1 MTLRLRDSG
10 QGHRAHRSTAVI
22 DVATRTVHRSV
33 CGTHRTIQVLRSRTR
48 TLAGSTHIRHCLI
61 QLGGKLTQLVRQSQ
75 RVIRASRSA
84 LVDLVEHR
92 LHTGSDR
99 TQIIA
104 ALRCSQALRLS
115 HVTLNAQQVGAQ
127 TQLSLLQLMRA
138 GIHCRT
144 QRLNL
149 RGGFLSG
156 AQVSNR
162 LRTSHRNGRLS
173 LLNLR
178 STQHHVRF
186 QQGRSLRNGLQRA
199 GQVTFLQRAVLGGNL
214 LHRGTQLRQTLS
226 QSLNSLRCLLL
237 QVAQLSQLSVLLLSN
252 AGDFLRVINNLS
264 QPGTLLSLGIRDAIG
279 QELLTLE
286 GLTHQILST
295 RNLLGELSNLLIAVL
310 CARKIQFL
318 LRVAH
323 RRISLQQ
330 GATGASAQL
339 LQRNLRNGG
348 VVTRRTVGTL
358 RLLLSVLLLAAA
370 VHRVTASTHGR
381 RRTHTEHAGYNT
393 RRATA
398 LLSLDTLNCG
408 KSRTRIV
415 AILQLRF
422 DVVLV
427 HLRLLITRQGLR
439 ATRQEIRLARLGSN
453 HQHHIGRTPI
463 VLRGKRLRPARRS
476 RRVLKLIDDH
486 YVQIHVVL
494 LRQSRNLRL
503 QGSGITQR
511 VRGIVHGGAR
521 NLHRVSSLSRRA
533 QKCRTSRQNHRGT
546 RKTCRQHCGT
556 QDSAQARAC
565 GTNLTRKGVLGHGL
579 SSVVVKY
586 ERTCT
591 SRRACSSHT
600 LVLVT
605 LLV

>member
-1 MTLRLRDSG
+1 M
-10 QGHRAHRSTAVI
+10 
-22 DVATRTVHRSV
+22 
-33 CGTHRTIQVLRSRTR
+33 
-48 TLAGSTHIRHCLI
+48 
-61 QLGGKLTQLVRQSQ
+61 
-75 RVIRASRSA
+75 
-84 LVDLVEHR
+84 
-92 LHTGSDR
+92 
-99 TQIIA
+99 
-104 ALRCSQALRLS
+104 
-115 HVTLNAQQVGAQ
+115 
-127 TQLSLLQLMRA
+127 
-138 GIHCRT
+138 
-144 QRLNL
+144 
-149 RGGFLSG
+149 
-156 AQVSNR
+156 
-162 LRTSHRNGRLS
+162 
-173 LLNLR
+173 
-178 STQHHVRF
+178 
-186 QQGRSLRNGLQRA
+186 
-199 GQVTFLQRAVLGGNL
+199 
-214 LHRGTQLRQTLS
+214 
-226 QSLNSLRCLLL
+226 
-237 QVAQLSQLSVLLLSN
+237 
-252 AGDFLRVINNLS
+252 
-264 QPGTLLSLGIRDAIG
+264 
-279 QELLTLE
+279 
-286 GLTHQILST
+286 
-295 RNLLGELSNLLIAVL
+295 
-310 CARKIQFL
+310 
-318 LRVAH
+318 AH

-358 RLLLSVLLLAAA
+358 RLLLLSVLLLAAA

-381 RRTHTEHAGYNT
+381 RSAHTEHTGYNT

-398 LLSLDTLNCG
+398 LLSLDTLNRC

-415 AILQLRF
+415 AILQLRLN
-422 DVVLV
+422 VVLV
-427 HLRLLITRQGLR
+427 HLRLLIARKGLR

-476 RRVLKLIDDH
+476 RWVLKLIDDH
-486 YVQIHVVL
+486 HVQIHVML

-591 SRRACSSHT
+591 SRRA
-600 LVLVT
+600 
-605 LLV
+605 